1 MNEKEIDDHLVRK
14 HLEDC
19 SARLSPNTVKNHK
32 VCLNKFRNFL
42 DGRRITDATLIDI
55 REFLNSMKEKGI
67 ARSTLSAEL
76 GVIRS
81 FFRYI
86 ETYHHVVMPSLAGI
100 DINSYPKARWEGQG
114 QDPLTRNEV
123 RSLIEAA
130 ENLRDTLI
138 IAMLYYLGLRV
149 KELALLKIENVDI
162 NNRVVE
168 VIGKGNKP
176 RKVPYSS
183 RLDRP
188 IHQWLFVE
196 RRSYVN
202 CISNYFF
209 PSMHDEHLRTNSVYG
224 IVYKAATKAG
234 IQKVIGTRSNGSKMY
249 KVHPHILRHSYATH
263 ASDDDI
269 PLYLIQQMMGHTHL
283 RTTLKYA
290 GELSPFKSYHEKF
303 KGV

>member
-1 MNEKEIDDHLVRK
+1 MNEEDIDNLVRK

-19 SARLSPNTVKNHK
+19 RARLSPSTVKNHRI
-32 VCLNKFRNFL
+32 CLNKFKNFL
-42 DGRRITDATLIDI
+42 NDNMIINATLSDV
-55 REFLNSMKEKGI
+55 RDFLNSMKEKGR
-67 ARSTLSAEL
+67 ARSTLSTHL

-86 ETYHHVVMPSLAGI
+86 EVYHHIAMPSLKDI
-100 DINSYPKARWEGQG
+100 DMNSYPKARWEGQG
-114 QDPLTRNEV
+114 QNPLTRNEV
-123 RSLIEAA
+123 RALIEAA
-130 ENLRDTLI
+130 DNLRDTLI

-149 KELALLKIENVDI
+149 NELALLKIENVDMI
-162 NNRVVE
+162 NRVVE

-188 IHQWLFVE
+188 IYEWLFVE

-202 CISNYFF
+202 CNSNYFF
-209 PSMHDEHLRTNSVYG
+209 PSMHDKHLRTNSIYG
-224 IVYKAATKAG
+224 IVYNAAKKAG
-234 IQKVIGTRSNGSKMY
+234 IQKVVGRRSNGSKMQ
-249 KVHPHILRHSYATH
+249 KVHPHILRHSFATH
-263 ASDDDI
+263 AADDGI
-269 PLYLIQQMMGHTHL
+269 PLYIIQQMMGHSRL
-283 RTTLKYA
+283 GTTLKYA